1 MDVWREGMT
10 RGRPRLGAP
19 ALLVACGLLAA
30 CAPPE
35 DPARAE
41 LRGRLRQ
48 EARLTD
54 EEIGRVRAEVSGAI
68 AGKTVEVKDA
78 AGERPLT
85 AEQRAVAFE
94 ILTNAAGVFDEGL
107 QRENG
112 RSFRVLNGPGRSD
125 NAEIEATNRL
135 WIDVDTFLPYR
146 FRFAYA
152 FPGYGDYTLE
162 LVVSP

>member
-1 MDVWREGMT
+1 
-10 RGRPRLGAP
+10 
-19 ALLVACGLLAA
+19 
-30 CAPPE
+30 
-35 DPARAE
+35 
-41 LRGRLRQ
+41 
-48 EARLTD
+48 
-54 EEIGRVRAEVSGAI
+54 
-68 AGKTVEVKDA
+68 
-78 AGERPLT
+78 
-85 AEQRAVAFE
+85 VAFE